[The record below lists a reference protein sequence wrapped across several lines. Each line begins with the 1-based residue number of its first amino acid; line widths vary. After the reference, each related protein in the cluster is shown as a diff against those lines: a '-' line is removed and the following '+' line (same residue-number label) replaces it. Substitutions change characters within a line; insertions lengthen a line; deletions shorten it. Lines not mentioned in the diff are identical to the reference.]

1 MRLIKDKVEAIFQ
14 DVLSQ
19 PDGQV
24 CENPV
29 TGGRF
34 LKGETGEDSI
44 AYQKRTAEKALLA
57 QEWFAVH
64 GPRNA
69 PPLPVSA
76 QAWEE
81 MRSELGLNCLV
92 GFFARSLA
100 VRDWEVHNHPSFE
113 DFARGLM
120 AIDTGLWDLQNR
132 AGPDLLKKYPPQP
145 LVGMTPGTYWAPP
158 KECEEFWAEY
168 ERAERRA
175 QHAKQAA

>member
-1 MRLIKDKVEAIFQ
+1 MTLIKDKVDTLFQ
-14 DVLSQ
+14 QVLSQ
-19 PDGQV
+19 PNGQ

-29 TGGRF
+29 TGGWF
-34 LKGETGEDSI
+34 LKGESGKDSI
-44 AYQKRTAEKALLA
+44 PYQKRAAKKALLA